1 MRNDRGEEEG
11 EEKEKRKRRCRHG
24 EGEYGNVFFIFKL
37 FVLTKCGLQI
47 PARHTK
53 EDIE

>member
-1 MRNDRGEEEG
+1 MRRR
-11 EEKEKRKRRCRHG
+11 RKG
-24 EGEYGNVFFIFKL
+24 KGDADMEGEYGNVFFIFKL